1 MYTLKIVIGICLYSS
16 VFLCAMENTVAMQE
30 YNKKLLYLK
39 TRDNKSSE
47 LSVKKAQESIP
58 LRMFIERFGVNTKET
73 PLAVNYTKKEIE
85 GFSHVLDTPIDV
97 EKALDVAQRFK
108 ALNLYGKCIAHSM
121 PKDVERIIAQHY
133 LPSDMLTHQII
144 KWGYAKKN
152 LNQSLRLKYSSAI
165 IDFGSNDDCFTI
177 ITGQQWGFKKC
188 QLWSLKNNQLK
199 QEFRG
204 LELTSKLSPLCNYF
218 VINITRNESVNE
230 TLIFYDINHDHAMAL
245 HSDTR
250 NIFCFCISSNESFC
264 VAQPCDSNPDTITM
278 WSIDKKHV
286 PQKLPSNKY
295 LSNII
300 VKDILLRSDG
310 THMFVL
316 CNTEILLFDLMVPDA
331 VPIVIASGL
340 SIDKDW
346 RCSLHFAEDEM
357 CIAIKHSGTLQHL
370 YNISNRANVIDLSPI
385 FQKKEYYRK
394 ARKYIKSFNAK
405 QKQFKNKK
413 GLVFIEKNK
422 TNSIKDFGGFTLN
435 DQSYNTI
442 LSYND
447 IENKEKELSFKGALT
462 LSGNNLIVLALDIG
476 NGSIYNMLMPYY
488 LIRFTLMT
496 DKKEKL
502 INALLEK
509 LTLEQSIF
517 LYSLFKG
524 LLIKEKYSMCAH
536 SLESIALDSFNKE
549 ERELLTDTFPIIIL

>member
-1 MYTLKIVIGICLYSS
+1 MVIGICLYSS
-16 VFLCAMENTVAMQE
+16 VLLCAMENTVALQE
-30 YNKKLLYLK
+30 YNQKLLYLK
-39 TRDNKSSE
+39 TRDNKSSV
-47 LSVKKAQESIP
+47 LPVKKAQESIP

-73 PLAVNYTKKEIE
+73 PLAVNYTKREIKE
-85 GFSHVLDTPIDV
+85 FSHVLDMPIDV
-97 EKALDVAQRFK
+97 EKAFGVIERFK
-108 ALNLYGKCIAHSM
+108 ALNLYGKCITYSM

-152 LNQSLRLKYSSAI
+152 LDQSLRLKYSSAI

-177 ITGQQWGFKKC
+177 ITEQQWGFKKC

-218 VINITRNESVNE
+218 VINITRDESVDESVNDS
-230 TLIFYDINHDHAMAL
+230 LIFYDINHDHAMAL

-300 VKDILLRSDG
+300 VKDILLHSDG

-331 VPIVIASGL
+331 APIVIASGL
-340 SIDKDW
+340 PIDKAW
-346 RCSLHFAEDEM
+346 RCSLVFAEDEM
-357 CIAIKHSGTLQHL
+357 CIAVKHSGTLQYL
-370 YNISNRANVIDLSPI
+370 YNISNRSNVVDLSHI
-385 FQKKEYYRK
+385 FQKKEYYSESI
-394 ARKYIKSFNAK
+394 KYIKSFNEK

-422 TNSIKDFGGFTLN
+422 TNSIKDFDGFTLN

-462 LSGNNLIVLALDIG
+462 PSGNNLIVLALDMG
-476 NGSIYNMLMPYY
+476 NVSIYNVCMPYY

-517 LYSLFKG
+517 FYSLFKG
-524 LLIKEKYSMCAH
+524 LLTKEKYSVCAN